1 MVDLP
6 RIAIF
11 GATGQVGWELCR
23 TLSVVGEVVP
33 VSRTGADHQQV
44 DLSDF
49 SAVRGLLDVLNPTV
63 IVNAAAYTAVDKAE
77 EEPEAAFQLNA
88 GLPELLGEW
97 AKPRQVPLIH
107 YSTDYVFD
115 GTKAGAYTESDEPNP
130 INVYGESKLAGE
142 QALLSSGANAWIL
155 RVSWVYAMRGSNF
168 LLSMKRL
175 MAERDELNI
184 VDDQLGAPTWS
195 RAIAEATLVLL
206 SRVLEG
212 PSYATEK
219 KGIYHLAPSGK
230 VTWFGFARAI
240 REQLGIE
247 CRLNPI
253 ESAGYPTPAK
263 RPKNS
268 LLDSSKVAEDFGIRL
283 SSWDKSMQQCLNG
296 A

>member
-1 MVDLP
+1 MSDLP
-6 RIAIF
+6 RIAIL

-23 TLSVVGEVVP
+23 SLSVIGTIIP
-33 VSRTGADHQQV
+33 ISRTGVGHQHV

-49 SAVRGLLDVLNPTV
+49 SAVRDLLDHLKPDV

-77 EEPEAAFQLNA
+77 EERDAAFQLNA

-97 AKPRQVPLIH
+97 AKTRQVPIIH

-115 GTKAGAYTESDEPNP
+115 GSKQTPYTEEDQPHP

-142 QALLSSGANAWIL
+142 QALLSSDANAWIL
-155 RVSWVYAMRGSNF
+155 RVSWVYSTRGSNF

-184 VDDQLGAPTWS
+184 VDDQRGAPTWS

-206 SRVLEG
+206 SRILQDPDNAYE
-212 PSYATEK
+212 T
-219 KGIYHLAPSGK
+219 KGIYHLAPSGE
-230 VTWFGFARAI
+230 VSWFGFAQAI
-240 REQLGIE
+240 REHLGLECQLK
-247 CRLNPI
+247 PI
-253 ESAGYPTPAK
+253 GSSDYPTPAA

-268 LLDSSKVAEDFGIRL
+268 HLDASKAAKSFGIRL
-283 SSWDKSMQQCLNG
+283 SSWHQSMQQCMQSG
-296 A
+296 